1 MYTEGLVGGVG
12 LPGVQ
17 GFRVHEAWWAAVGS
31 GGRFQHAFDHTQWA
45 VWGVRIF
52 VSLTGPVI
60 DVDFV
65 SIAAGKGAVGE
76 YEARGASFD
85 AMFSCPLCFAFL
97 SVCHHHLL
105 APIPPLTRNVSSYAR
120 TQEAATPNRSPAAQ
134 SFKTDAGA
142 IAGSVIGGVAL
153 GTTIA
158 TFFVWFYTS
167 HKSSHPV
174 TQKSP
179 QTSEVTILSSPSPP
193 IAPTQSESQPVPQ
206 NPYDP
211 DDIPTATTI
220 PRVRTDS
227 EATLM
232 SKMFSTTEPFW
243 GQVGQYYHGVPE
255 V

>member
-1 MYTEGLVGGVG
+1 MTINNT
-12 LPGVQ
+12 
-17 GFRVHEAWWAAVGS
+17 RVAAHQTALEPNQTRAAFATAQFGTHIIKVNVIGS
-31 GGRFQHAFDHTQWA
+31 ALGINTNIIADYDFD
-45 VWGVRIF
+45 
-52 VSLTGPVI
+52 
-60 DVDFV
+60 
-65 SIAAGKGAVGE
+65 
-76 YEARGASFD
+76 
-85 AMFSCPLCFAFL
+85 
-97 SVCHHHLL
+97 
-105 APIPPLTRNVSSYAR
+105 
-120 TQEAATPNRSPAAQ
+120 